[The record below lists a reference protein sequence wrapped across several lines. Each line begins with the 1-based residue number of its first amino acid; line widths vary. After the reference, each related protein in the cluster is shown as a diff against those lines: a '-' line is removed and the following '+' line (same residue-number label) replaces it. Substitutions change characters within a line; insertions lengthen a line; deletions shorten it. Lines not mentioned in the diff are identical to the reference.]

1 MLLKIGCALL
11 AGSCCKAREL
21 LSMSM
26 SYNLII
32 VIIKIDICFNNKFYI
47 VYYYIIRIYYT
58 VYCSYILYIHVR
70 IHYFIIMFLYYNII
84 KFINQDF
91 KKHYVYIIYN
101 IIIL

>member
-32 VIIKIDICFNNKFYI
+32 VIFKIDICFNNTFYI
-47 VYYYIIRIYYT
+47 VYYFIIRIAILFCVLFIYIIYT
-58 VYCSYILYIHVR
+58 CTYN
-70 IHYFIIMFLYYNII
+70 YFIIMF
-84 KFINQDF
+84 
-91 KKHYVYIIYN
+91 
-101 IIIL
+101 

>member
-47 VYYYIIRIYYT
+47 VYYYNYNT
-58 VYCSYILYIHVR
+58 YILYCVL
-70 IHYFIIMFLYYNII
+70 FI
-84 KFINQDF
+84 
-91 KKHYVYIIYN
+91 YIIYTLFYN
-101 IIIL
+101 YVFIL

>member
-11 AGSCCKAREL
+11 ASRCCKAREL

-47 VYYYIIRIYYT
+47 VYYYIILIYYT
-58 VYCSYILYIHVR
+58 VYCSYILYIYVR

-84 KFINQDF
+84 KF
-91 KKHYVYIIYN
+91 
-101 IIIL
+101 

>member
-32 VIIKIDICFNNKFYI
+32 VIFKIDICFNNK
-47 VYYYIIRIYYT
+47 
-58 VYCSYILYIHVR
+58 LYI
-70 IHYFIIMFLYYNII
+70 YS
-84 KFINQDF
+84 
-91 KKHYVYIIYN
+91 
-101 IIIL
+101 IIIII